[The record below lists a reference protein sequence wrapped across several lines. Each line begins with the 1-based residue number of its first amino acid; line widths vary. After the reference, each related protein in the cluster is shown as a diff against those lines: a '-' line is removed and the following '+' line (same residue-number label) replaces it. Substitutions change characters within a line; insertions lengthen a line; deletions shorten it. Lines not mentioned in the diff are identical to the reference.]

1 MAAALQRGAAAF
13 EPWLSHAGRV
23 RGEGRDARRNE
34 RPSDGAERCG
44 TWGLRAPPR
53 RTTASQGANQGSN
66 RGGRLKLNVVRRLW
80 AGHKCGPARQYK
92 DGVTRRA
99 THILTRRPQVTNRKY
114 AFSPKKGDS
123 GTQVGDNGND
133 DIEPRRFQGLFD
145 FGLGAREHQF
155 PAFFPERLGGQHQS
169 SHSHGAQKV
178 YICEVD

>member
-66 RGGRLKLNVVRRLW
+66 RGGRLKLNVVRRIW
-80 AGHKCGPARQYK
+80 AGHWYSKRSGPP
-92 DGVTRRA
+92 VTFDRVAILAASRSFRRFDRSA
-99 THILTRRPQVTNRKY
+99 GDILCT
-114 AFSPKKGDS
+114 
-123 GTQVGDNGND
+123 
-133 DIEPRRFQGLFD
+133 PRRNSLNL
-145 FGLGAREHQF
+145 LGPDRSSRKSSSVQRVQRISDAI
-155 PAFFPERLGGQHQS
+155 AIGQN
-169 SHSHGAQKV
+169 
-178 YICEVD
+178 

>member
-66 RGGRLKLNVVRRLW
+66 RGGRLKLNVVRRIW
-80 AGHKCGPARQYK
+80 AGQVICCSRSLAWLAKAREK
-92 DGVTRRA
+92 
-99 THILTRRPQVTNRKY
+99 RKN
-114 AFSPKKGDS
+114 S
-123 GTQVGDNGND
+123 
-133 DIEPRRFQGLFD
+133 RRFGVHSEN
-145 FGLGAREHQF
+145 LGY
-155 PAFFPERLGGQHQS
+155 
-169 SHSHGAQKV
+169 V
-178 YICEVD
+178 YYLH